1 MKSIFFIRHAKS
13 SWEDSSL
20 SDIERPLNKRGLRDA
35 PFMAKLLKG
44 KSVIPD
50 RIVTSPA
57 NRAYTTATYFA
68 KELDISE
75 NSLVVRKEI
84 YHAYPEDV
92 LGIVRTLDNADNTIL
107 MFGHNPC
114 FTSIANRFSNDYIPN
129 VPTCG
134 IVQVIA
140 DVAEWTDFQEH
151 GDLKAFYFPKLYL

>member
-13 SWEDSSL
+13 SWEDASL

-44 KSVIPD
+44 KSVVPD

-57 NRAYTTATYFA
+57 NRAFSTATYFA
-68 KELDISE
+68 KELDIPES
-75 NSLVVRKEI
+75 SMLVRKEI

-92 LGIVRTLDNADNTIL
+92 LAIIRTLDNTEHTIL

-134 IVQVIA
+134 IVQVSA
-140 DVAEWTDFQEH
+140 EVTEWTDFQEY
-151 GDLKAFYFPKLYL
+151 GDLKAFYFPKQYL

>member
-1 MKSIFFIRHAKS
+1 MKSIYFIRHAKS

-20 SDIERPLNKRGLRDA
+20 SDIERPLNNRGLRDA

-44 KSVIPD
+44 KDVNPD
-50 RIVTSPA
+50 RILTSPA

-68 KELDISE
+68 KEMDIPES
-75 NSLVVRKEI
+75 SLVVRKEI

-92 LGIVRTLDNADNTIL
+92 LSIIRNLDNNDEVVL

-114 FTSIANRFSNDYIPN
+114 FTSMANRFANDYIPN

-134 IVQVIA
+134 IVQVDA
-140 DVAEWTDFQEH
+140 DVTEWTDFQEF
-151 GDLKAFYFPKLYL
+151 GDLKAFHFPKQYL